1 MAIKDDAAF
10 SDLKPY
16 LKMTV
21 APNGVTVGDLNFVV
35 AQTQWSTTLITP
47 GPAGNQLPADIN
59 VDLFQA
65 ARGDV
70 GQGFSTALTRAQTS
84 WQDTGGRLPA
94 NQVFIATS
102 CGFQIFKRAP
112 VGGSDPTSTTA
123 NVAEVLLPKLSAVNA
138 IGRSLSWQ
146 VTIGDGITR
155 NYGSI
160 IDFAGYGAQY
170 GLVNTPDVTAA
181 APVVGYSVG
190 AMLGEPDCKGRKLRI
205 PLVFPPNISVRI
217 KVRGGNAFAVEDV
230 TVAGQDT
237 LATTERLAVR
247 QFLHGYLCT
256 MPVG

>member
-10 SDLKPY
+10 AELKPY

-35 AQTQWSTTLITP
+35 AQTQWSTALINT
-47 GPAGNQLPADIN
+47 AVADTVAADTN
-59 VDLFQA
+59 LDLFQVA
-65 ARGDV
+65 QGDV
-70 GQGFSTALTRAQTS
+70 GQGFATALGRGQTS
-84 WQDTGGRLPA
+84 WKDSQGRLPA

-102 CGFQIFKRAP
+102 CGFQIFSR
-112 VGGSDPTSTTA
+112 STDSTTA
-123 NVAEVLLPKLSAVNA
+123 TAIETLIPKQSAVNA
-138 IGRSLSWQ
+138 IGRNLSWE

-155 NYGSI
+155 NYGSL

-170 GLVNTPDVTAA
+170 SVSNPDAVND
-181 APVVGYSVG
+181 YSNT
-190 AMLGEPDCKGRKLRI
+190 AMLGHPDSRGRKLRI

-217 KVRGGNAFAVEDV
+217 KVRGGNAFAVDPASGGDALPAANFV
-230 TVAGQDT
+230 
-237 LATTERLAVR
+237 AVR